1 MKKFSSI
8 RELQPEKKRVL
19 QHQRELENKIRDNW
33 SELKESVKPVNIA
46 KDAFRSVV
54 RNKTRESL
62 SSSNIL
68 KGVLS
73 IGAALLVKRFVNKAG
88 KRLGRLFRK

>member
-8 RELQPEKKRVL
+8 KELQPEKKRIL
-19 QHQRELENKIRDNW
+19 QHQRELENKMRGNW

-46 KDAFRSVV
+46 KDVFRSVV

-62 SSSNIL
+62 SGSNII

-73 IGAALLVKRFVNKAG
+73 IGAALLVKRVVNKAG

>member
-8 RELQPEKKRVL
+8 KELQPEKKRIL
-19 QHQRELENKIRDNW
+19 QHQRELENKMRGNW

-46 KDAFRSVV
+46 KDVFRSVV

-62 SSSNIL
+62 SSSNII
-68 KGVLS
+68 KGALS
-73 IGAALLVKRFVNKAG
+73 IGAALLVKRIVNKAG

>member
-8 RELQPEKKRVL
+8 KDLQPEKKRIL
-19 QHQRELENKIRDNW
+19 HHQRELENKMRGNW

-46 KDAFRSVV
+46 KDVFRSVV

-62 SSSNIL
+62 SGSNII

-73 IGAALLVKRFVNKAG
+73 IGAALLVKSVVNKAG

>member
-8 RELQPEKKRVL
+8 KDLQPEKKRIL
-19 QHQRELENKIRDNW
+19 QHQRELENKMRGNW

-46 KDAFRSVV
+46 KDVFRSVV

-62 SSSNIL
+62 SGSNII

-73 IGAALLVKRFVNKAG
+73 IGAALLVKRVVNKAG

>member
-8 RELQPEKKRVL
+8 KELQPEKKRIQ
-19 QHQRELENKIRDNW
+19 QHQRELETRIRGNW
-33 SELKESVKPVNIA
+33 SDLKESVKPVNIA
-46 KDAFRSVV
+46 KDAFSTLI

-62 SSSNIL
+62 SSSNII

-73 IGAALLVKRFVNKAG
+73 IGAALLVKRVVNKAG